1 MKTYKK
7 LKKYI
12 EDHGIKQEYISDKTN
27 ISSSILS
34 AILNGKR
41 KFDVEEF
48 ILIVGALNTDP
59 NTIIYYQNLEE

>member
-1 MKTYKK
+1 MKVYEK
-7 LKKYI
+7 LRKYI
-12 EDHGIKQEYISDKTN
+12 DDHGIKQEYISDKTN
-27 ISSSILS
+27 ISSPILS

-59 NTIIYYQNLEE
+59 NTIVYYQSLEK